1 MPLLAHKRTS
11 AFEMT
16 EEKGEMGMGKKKTGQ
31 PMTGKKHYEEIDICR
46 GMGIVLVVLG
56 HALKQTG
63 ETNSF
68 FDVLLS
74 VIYSFHMPLFFFL
87 SGFVSLKMLYFRAG
101 KERLDY
107 IKNRAFRLLIP
118 YFTVGIL
125 YLPLKYVLSRYA
137 VKPYDFSSTW
147 KLFFGENPNTALW
160 FLYVL
165 FLVSLVCVLILREK
179 NVLYVLAGS
188 FALTVAACCFG
199 WPWKLPKYAF
209 FFVLGIFVRLHYENW
224 FQKVKWNRIW
234 VAAAVFAAANAAL
247 YLTDL
252 EVLWDVTALAGIVM
266 CLQFGKW
273 IAERKGKAEEFF
285 AFLGAYSMDIYILS
299 EPLNTAA
306 KLLFWS
312 FLKWNYL
319 ICTLLC
325 FLISLG
331 LPIPVSKHIVRKVKA
346 LRIGILG
353 VN

>member
-1 MPLLAHKRTS
+1 
-11 AFEMT
+11 
-16 EEKGEMGMGKKKTGQ
+16 MGKRKTGSSLE
-31 PMTGKKHYEEIDICR
+31 GKKHYEEIDICR
-46 GMGIVLVVLG
+46 GMGIILVVLG

-63 ETNSF
+63 ETNPF

-87 SGFVSLKMLYFRAG
+87 SGFVSLKILYFREG
-101 KERLDY
+101 GERLDY

-137 VKPYDFSSTW
+137 VKPYDFSSSW

-165 FLVSLVCVLILREK
+165 FLVSLVCVLLLREK

-209 FFVLGIFVRLHYENW
+209 FFVLGIFVRLHYETW
-224 FQKVKWNRIW
+224 FQKVRWTRIW
-234 VAAAVFAAANAAL
+234 GAGAVFAAANMAL
-247 YLTDL
+247 YFTDL
-252 EVLWDVTALAGIVM
+252 EVLWDVTALAGIVL
-266 CLQFGKW
+266 CLQLGKRE
-273 IAERKGKAEEFF
+273 AERKGKARRLWSL
-285 AFLGAYSMDIYILS
+285 LGAYSMDIYILS

-312 FLKWNYL
+312 LLKWDYRV
-319 ICTLLC
+319 CTLLC

-331 LPIPVSKHIVRKVKA
+331 LPIPLSKYIVRKIKV
-346 LRIGILG
+346 LRMGILG
-353 VN
+353 VK